1 MQEHFPVPGR
11 CLGVPEIQCEAGE
24 RLQSHNQAVPGMP
37 RSFRDTISKAM
48 NASSNFRLA
57 FAQRF
62 SQELKSSGGVSD
74 NPQRN
79 ATSLKWSYRGRNDMS
94 TFTFGL
100 TLLLLAT
107 TGAAQTDNPTFWLLI
122 GPAPFAVVF
131 AGLVLFRHGVSPKDT
146 TKPVR

>member
-1 MQEHFPVPGR
+1 MYRTIDNLHDYRLSYSDAALIPKLTQCGLLRLIMPVQDR
-11 CLGVPEIQCEAGE
+11 E
-24 RLQSHNQAVPGMP
+24 
-37 RSFRDTISKAM
+37 SKAM

-74 NPQRN
+74 DPQRN
-79 ATSLKWSYRGRNDMS
+79 GTSLKWSYQGRNDMS

-131 AGLVLFRHGVSPKDT
+131 AGLVFFRHGGSPKRT
-146 TKPVR
+146 TKPLR